1 MFSTDKKILVTGTT
15 SGLGKYIHRML
26 PNSISL
32 NRENKEQ
39 VIKDEYDLIIH
50 CAFSNERGKDI
61 NDYYE
66 FIDGSILLTNELVK
80 VKHKKFIYISSL
92 EIYNEPFTSYRFVK
106 LCSESIVFKR
116 AKSFLIL
123 RISALLGVDI
133 RKTTVYRILKENKPK
148 LTLSEDSIFNYI
160 LHSDLFEFIF
170 EDFNRTGIVNF
181 ISDGNITLGRVNEIF
196 NGNTVW
202 GNYKYTIKDAYL
214 RAVKE
219 SVKIKTSEEV
229 VKEFKKIMEDNK
241 L

>member
-15 SGLGKYIHRML
+15 SGLGKYIYRML

-32 NRENKEQ
+32 NRENREQ

-80 VKHKKFIYISSL
+80 VKHKKFVYISAL
-92 EIYNEPFTSYRFVK
+92 EIYNKPFTSYRFIK
-106 LCSESIVFKR
+106 LCSEAIISKK
-116 AKSFLIL
+116 AKSPLIL
-123 RISALLGVDI
+123 RVSALLGVDM
-133 RKTTVYRILKENKPK
+133 RKNTVYRMLKENKPK
-148 LTLSEDSIFNYI
+148 LTLSEDSTFNYI

-170 EDFNRTGIVNF
+170 EDFNRTGIINF
-181 ISDGNITLGRVNEIF
+181 ISDGNVTLGRVNEIL

-202 GNYKYTIKDAYL
+202 GNYKYTIKEVDG
-214 RAVKE
+214 
-219 SVKIKTSEEV
+219 VKIKTSEEV
-229 VKEFKKIMEDNK
+229 IKEFKKIIEDNK